1 LEDYAK
7 MTIKAVLFDIGGVLY
22 HSVGVGPRRKWE
34 QRLGLSKGQL
44 AEIVF
49 TNPVAWRAT
58 VGQATPDEVWQEV
71 GKHLPLSAE
80 NLAALRVDFWRDGEW
95 DLDLLGF
102 IRAIKSKT
110 KTGTVSDAWLDARQN
125 VKPYI
130 NANIFDVIVFS
141 AEEGIKKPD
150 PEIYQRTL
158 SRLSVE
164 PDEAIFVDDRLANVA
179 GARQIGMQA
188 IHHVETQNTIAE
200 ILHLLQTQS

>member
-1 LEDYAK
+1 LEEYAK

-22 HSVGVGPRRKWE
+22 HSVGLRPRRKWE

-49 TNPVAWRAT
+49 TNPVARRAT

-71 GKHLPLSAE
+71 GKHLSLSAD
-80 NLAALRVDFWRDGEW
+80 NLTALRADFWRDGEW
-95 DLDLLGF
+95 DLELLGF

-110 KTGTVSDAWLDARQN
+110 KTGTVSDAWLDAREN

-150 PEIYQRTL
+150 PEIYRRTL
-158 SRLSVE
+158 ARLGVE
-164 PDEAIFVDDRLANVA
+164 PDEAIFVDDRFANVA
-179 GARQIGMQA
+179 GARQIEMQA
-188 IHHVETQNTIAE
+188 IHHVETQPTIEE
-200 ILHLLQTQS
+200 ILYFIQTQS